1 MNRTSSFFWR
11 ARSGSV
17 DTDTNSV
24 ASGSTSGGVGLS
36 IDGEDPG
43 GSSSFLVQQHNQPEE
58 PAVHQAPSTSSTSAP
73 MHPPV
78 AVRLSGWPNNED
90 TMGHSYSTP
99 SIAEEHEGQLSPT
112 RKEEDDQEPLLQRH
126 FSEVGTTSTTTDKN
140 INLGSAF
147 TSLKQT
153 LQNQNQQQH
162 EEARKRSH
170 SYGSTMA
177 VGAPSPRYVF
187 MPPPITTSS
196 TTSANNNNVV
206 DSQQPPPFT
215 TTHTNA
221 NPSHQASVSVMT
233 PMTSNAT
240 RKRYTSQSGS
250 VIRGNQTIRFQVVV
264 WYVGAIDVV
273 QSHVMMR

>member
-36 IDGEDPG
+36 IDGEDG
-43 GSSSFLVQQHNQPEE
+43 GSSSFLGQQQQPEE
-58 PAVHQAPSTSSTSAP
+58 HALHQAPSTSSNSAP
-73 MHPPV
+73 VHPPV

-112 RKEEDDQEPLLQRH
+112 RKDGEDQEPLLQRH
-126 FSEVGTTSTTTDKN
+126 FSEIGTNSTTTDKN
-140 INLGSAF
+140 IHLGSAF
-147 TSLKQT
+147 TALKQT
-153 LQNQNQQQH
+153 LQNQNQQQQ

-170 SYGSTMA
+170 SYGSMA

-187 MPPPITTSS
+187 MPPPTTS

-206 DSQQPPPFT
+206 DSQQPPFT